1 MKRSFL
7 GTRVSIFVLMLL
19 MVLLSVLVQVSSFSA
34 LPTTPVVRSTTSLY
48 TKNTHDTSH
57 TTTSSDDNDSS
68 SSSPPPELK
77 FHIRNARYME
87 LGHVVNIILDA
98 FYQPSAFLRPF
109 LYTSELTRLKNNFPH
124 DQKIH
129 AFYVACSIEE
139 LESSSISCIDM
150 DSGSTSTTTTTEQI
164 IGFVDVDKRIG
175 THISEAPRPYLSD
188 LAVHTE
194 FRRKGIAKAL
204 IKRCEEQA
212 MDWGEDYLNL
222 RVDQLNDGALKMYED
237 LEYEKQDHAYFGH
250 GRDTTILLKR
260 VFNLT
265 SMSDTCDC
273 DNASDNA
280 SDNDVMGGHTSDND
294 ASAGQ
299 SDVPP
304 VQEECMEFVI

>member
-7 GTRVSIFVLMLL
+7 GTRVSIFVLML

-57 TTTSSDDNDSS
+57 TTSSDDDDSS

-265 SMSDTCDC
+265 SISDT
-273 DNASDNA
+273 SDSD
-280 SDNDVMGGHTSDND
+280 SDNDSDVMGARTSDND

-304 VQEECMEFVI
+304 VLEECIEYVI